1 MGFFAVLAALTPAA
15 AAPPALGPYPLLHGG
30 ARTGAKVPSSPDPL
44 VDYKWDMSSIDRFAY
59 QTFVDQP
66 VSALAEPAAAFSGVG
81 SMTSAGSTAAVHA
94 AGVITARFPQEGA
107 CWVEFESK
115 GLAASGAKMDMTI
128 SENRLPGEVHN
139 LQPKAHNGT
148 YRLEPNNQLYEG
160 VRYIFINVTA
170 PGSAPWAIEN
180 FRRVCQTVPTNYE
193 GHFTVRARPGRLGGL
208 RISHSKSVLYG
219 AFVWACRALNSQKRR
234 FRTRTE

>member
-139 LQPKAHNGT
+139 LQPKAWPRGAAFAERMWSARAVDDPVEAAPRLARV
-148 YRLEPNNQLYEG
+148 YCRLEARG
-160 VRYIFINVTA
+160 VQASPIG
-170 PGSAPWAIEN
+170 PGSCYA
-180 FRRVCQTVPTNYE
+180 TVQQQCSRAD
-193 GHFTVRARPGRLGGL
+193 GTVGC
-208 RISHSKSVLYG
+208 H
-219 AFVWACRALNSQKRR
+219 
-234 FRTRTE
+234 